1 MINDREY
8 ETILLENGT
17 IQDLKQ
23 SLKYPENFEN
33 SNIKE
38 IAQNL
43 DTERTEVLVYYNN
56 GTVIVFNY
64 LTGDITYKQEV
75 QQNIGLIDYIKQSLA
90 NIIPSG
96 TNNTSKEYEESKELV
111 EKLEEMPVEE
121 AIQEV
126 KPNNSTNTKNTQ
138 DNSTQETIQGSSTNT
153 NSSLTEESITGTN
166 NNGNSLTSSKNYVTS
181 YNPETGTYEVYSVE
195 EIINNSEEEPESETQ
210 KIQANGLEQFYESYN
225 TSGKKTKI
233 EPGLVIIITTITAIG
248 ILSIAIIRRAK
259 YAK

>member
-1 MINDREY
+1 MINEREY

-17 IQDLKQ
+17 MQDLKQ

-38 IAQNL
+38 IAQNT

-64 LTGDITYKQEV
+64 LTGEITYKQEEK
-75 QQNIGLIDYIKQSLA
+75 QNPGLIDYIKQSIA
-90 NIIPSG
+90 NIIPSS

-111 EKLEEMPVEE
+111 EKLEEVPVEE

-126 KPNNSTNTKNTQ
+126 KPNNGTNSQNTETN
-138 DNSTQETIQGSSTNT
+138 NSTQET
-153 NSSLTEESITGTN
+153 NSSSNTQNTQNTGTS
-166 NNGNSLTSSKNYVTS
+166 NNGNILASSKNYVTS

-195 EIINNSEEEPESETQ
+195 EIINNNQEEPTSETE
-210 KIQANGLEQFYESYN
+210 KIQANGLQQFYESYN
-225 TSGKKTKI
+225 TTGKKTKI